1 MPELRRIRDLSLL
14 DLPGELVLIS
24 ACDSI
29 GAIGA
34 KELDVVKVSGY
45 FVGRAAVRVPL
56 MEILATGAKPVALY
70 NTLTVERE
78 PSGEE
83 IIQGIAHELELAGTE
98 PDLIMN
104 GSTEE
109 NVTTRQTGVG
119 VVVQGLAT
127 KKDLL
132 IGKAQKGD
140 LVMAFGL
147 PKVGVEVAEGGPDDP
162 EVAKPALIKELL
174 RWGQVHELLPIGSK
188 GVLYECRELARTAK
202 LNFKLNPKT
211 TIDINKSAGPATCLL
226 AAISAEALE
235 SLQKIELSVPWQI
248 VGRLI

>member
-1 MPELRRIRDLSLL
+1 MPELSKSRDLSLL
-14 DLPGELVLIS
+14 ALPGELVLVS

-45 FVGRAAVRVPL
+45 FVGRAVARVPL
-56 MEILATGAKPVALY
+56 MEILATGAQPVALY
-70 NTLTVERE
+70 NILTVERE

-83 IIQGIAHELELAGTE
+83 IIQGIVHELELAGID
-98 PDLIMN
+98 PGLIMN

-119 VVVQGLAT
+119 VVVQGLAAQ
-127 KKDLL
+127 KDLL

-147 PKVGVEVAEGGPDDP
+147 PKVGAEVAKGGPDDP
-162 EVAKPALIKELL
+162 EVAKPALIKDLL
-174 RWGQVHELLPIGSK
+174 TWGQVHELLPVGSK
-188 GVLYECRELARTAK
+188 GVLYECRELAHTAK
-202 LNFKLNPKT
+202 TEFELDTQT
-211 TIDINKSAGPATCLL
+211 TINISKSAGPATCLL
-226 AAISAEALE
+226 AAIPPESLE
-235 SLQKIELSVPWQI
+235 SLQKAGFSVPWQV